1 MMTLGAFHV
10 SSPKTVE
17 QAGRRSAAEPFQ
29 RQSMQ
34 VLTRSP
40 RILTTGRTAPAPV
53 LAAMAPATFSSEI
66 PDTAVLSRS
75 AVSAFG

>member
-1 MMTLGAFHV
+1 
-10 SSPKTVE
+10 
-17 QAGRRSAAEPFQ
+17 
-29 RQSMQ
+29 MQ